1 MITKQNKGFTLLE
14 ILLVIAAIGILAAI
28 VLVAIN
34 PNRQIAQVRNAERRS
49 EVNTIYK
56 ALEQYLIE
64 KQGYP
69 AGITE
74 TEQDICI
81 NNNTTGCVNLGVLV
95 PDYVAGIPVDPRG
108 TSYKIGIVDGRVR
121 VRASEAELGVNIA
134 ISGSGGTVLG
144 GTSPSDPYW
153 NNVSLLLNFD
163 GPNGSTTFSDTSIN
177 SNIATAFNGM
187 QISTAQSKFGGASG
201 YIANSNSYLSIPS
214 STALQIGN
222 VDYTI
227 ELFVYLTTGASGGM
241 VVTKGN
247 PYVNTE
253 FALMYYFGNDLR
265 YYPTNS
271 VGTTFT
277 GSAVGQ
283 PTPSPNTWYHV
294 AICRSGNTHRFY
306 LDGVLQTTVN
316 ATPTVVTNDPLLI
329 GLSPWSGTGW
339 SAPAG
344 IYIDEL
350 RITKDIARYTSN
362 FTPPTVGLPT
372 Q

>member
-1 MITKQNKGFTLLE
+1 MMKYKKRGSKGFTLLE

-95 PDYVAGIPVDPRG
+95 PDYVAGIPVDPSG

-134 ISGSGGTVLG
+134 ISGSGGTIA
-144 GTSPSDPYW
+144 TPTAPSDPYW

-163 GPNGSTTFSDTSIN
+163 GSNGSTTFIESS
-177 SNIATAFNGM
+177 SNGFTVTAFGDA
-187 QISTAQSKFGGASG
+187 QISTTDPKFGTGALTLDGNGDYLQTPADSAFQFGTGDFTIECWVYLNSG
-201 YIANSNSYLSIPS
+201 NSNDGLFSLEASSGNKIPAVNVEAGQWRLS
-214 STALQIGN
+214 
-222 VDYTI
+222 
-227 ELFVYLTTGASGGM
+227 LTTGVTEFTQGTAITGVWQHLALIRNGTDVKLFINGTQLGATRTNSTNYTTNKLSIGYYFSSSFAINARIDEFR
-241 VVTKGN
+241 VTKG
-247 PYVNTE
+247 V
-253 FALMYYFGNDLR
+253 
-265 YYPTNS
+265 
-271 VGTTFT
+271 
-277 GSAVGQ
+277 
-283 PTPSPNTWYHV
+283 
-294 AICRSGNTHRFY
+294 
-306 LDGVLQTTVN
+306 
-316 ATPTVVTNDPLLI
+316 
-329 GLSPWSGTGW
+329 
-339 SAPAG
+339 
-344 IYIDEL
+344 
-350 RITKDIARYTSN
+350 ARYTAN
-362 FTPPTVGLPT
+362 FTPPTEPFPT